1 MAYRE
6 FVDSAKVLWRAWATY
21 PTVGKVL
28 SKGFENGWLTFE
40 SANECRRLAPIPNGW
55 EDFSDVKLALLLKA
69 ATEARKKPVSEVV
82 SVRSHDRQQNESA
95 GDDKTRHDLH
105 DRKLAPEKEGMPDK
119 NALSIH
125 RVEYAQK
132 FDLR

>member
-40 SANECRRLAPIPNGW
+40 SQTECRRLAPIPSGW
-55 EDFSDVKLALLLKA
+55 EDFPDAKLLLLLKA
-69 ATEARKKPVSEVV
+69 ATAARKKPVSPQIAPSPIEPP
-82 SVRSHDRQQNESA
+82 HESA
-95 GDDKTRHDLH
+95 PSGGAGT
-105 DRKLAPEKEGMPDK
+105 AI
-119 NALSIH
+119 A
-125 RVEYAQK
+125 V
-132 FDLR
+132 